1 MEEVVMSKRTLW
13 LSWYSLFILCALAG
27 IIPEPQGFWKVLFI
41 IMGIGFF
48 VPGGLLLKWA
58 DDRDRLETI
67 RQVRLIAFL
76 SLASTTVL
84 ICLNY
89 VSALLPA
96 VWGAIFHYAL
106 AVVSTPMFCGQMW
119 IIGLFGW
126 ACLLSAAHSML
137 KARK

>member
-1 MEEVVMSKRTLW
+1 MNKRVLW

-27 IIPEPQGFWKVLFI
+27 IIPQPQGVWAVLFTI
-41 IMGIGFF
+41 LAIGFF

-58 DDRDRLETI
+58 QDRDRVETI
-67 RQVRLIAFL
+67 RQVRLIAIV
-76 SLASTTVL
+76 SLAATTVM

-96 VWGAIFHYAL
+96 VWGTIFHYVL
-106 AVVSTPMFCGQMW
+106 AVVSTPMFCGQRW

-137 KARK
+137 KNRK